1 MGEGIVDKLKQE
13 FDLAVEWR
21 GLEIHPETPPEGTP
35 MAKRFR
41 PADTKR
47 MMEHLRTMG
56 AAFGIT
62 FAERQLLSNSRLA
75 LQAVEFARDNA
86 KFQEYHQ
93 ALFTAYFSEGLNIG
107 DLNVLGQIAR
117 DTGLDAD
124 AMIRDVENG
133 KYLSKLAAVRDDAAR
148 LGVTGVPT
156 FFIGMKKSIVGAQP
170 LEVFRKALS
179 SR

>member
-1 MGEGIVDKLKQE
+1 LKQE
-13 FDLAVEWR
+13 FELAVEWR

-35 MAKRFR
+35 MDKRFR
-41 PADTKR
+41 AADIKR

-62 FAERQLLSNSRLA
+62 FADRPLLSNSRLA
-75 LQAVEFARDNA
+75 LQAVEFARDHA

-107 DLNVLGQIAR
+107 DLNVLKQIAR
-117 DTGLDAD
+117 DTGLDAEV
-124 AMIRDVENG
+124 MNQDVVNG
-133 KYLSKLAAVRDDAAR
+133 KYLSTLAAARDNAAR
-148 LGVTGVPT
+148 LGVSGVPT
-156 FFIGMKKSIVGAQP
+156 FFIGMKKTIVGAQP
-170 LEVFRKALS
+170 LDVFRKALS

>member
-1 MGEGIVDKLKQE
+1 
-13 FDLAVEWR
+13 
-21 GLEIHPETPPEGTP
+21 
-35 MAKRFR
+35 MAKRFS
-41 PADTKR
+41 PADIQR

-62 FAERQLLSNSRLA
+62 FADRPLLSNSRLA

-107 DLNVLGQIAR
+107 DLNVLRQIAC
-117 DTGLDAD
+117 DTGLDAE
-124 AMIRDVENG
+124 AMIQGVESG
-133 KYLSKLAAVRDDAAR
+133 KYLSKLVEVQNDAAR

-156 FFIGMKKSIVGAQP
+156 FFIGMKKSIIGVQS